1 MTITFRSTK
10 GVHFRVD
17 VFLKHDHIDCR
28 IEVTAT
34 KEAYLRK
41 STFIIPYNFA
51 DVFIPFD
58 FNGSEEEIM
67 NGLKN
72 MFKDTTH
79 QMIKT
84 EELVE
89 VVDMIMAEN
98 LNVLGME
105 LINHY
110 RIINKSSV

>member
-1 MTITFRSTK
+1 MTITFRNTK
-10 GVHFRVD
+10 GVQFRVD
-17 VFLKHDHIDCR
+17 VFLKQDHIDCK

-34 KEAYLRK
+34 KESYLRK
-41 STFIIPYNFA
+41 STFFIPYHFA
-51 DVFIPFD
+51 DIFIPFD

-67 NGLKN
+67 NGLRN
-72 MFKDTTH
+72 MFKDSTH

-84 EELVE
+84 EELVDL
-89 VVDMIMAEN
+89 VDMMMAEN
-98 LNVLGME
+98 VNVLGMD

>member
-17 VFLKHDHIDCR
+17 VFLKDDHIECR

-41 STFIIPYNFA
+41 STFIIPYHFA

-67 NGLKN
+67 HGLRN
-72 MFKDTTH
+72 MFKDFTH
-79 QMIKT
+79 QMIRT
-84 EELVE
+84 EELVD
-89 VVDMIMAEN
+89 VVDMVMAEN
-98 LNVLGME
+98 VNVLGMD
-105 LINHY
+105 LLNHY

>member
-1 MTITFRSTK
+1 MTITFRNTK
-10 GVHFRVD
+10 GVQFRVD
-17 VFLKHDHIDCR
+17 VFLKQDHIDCR

-34 KEAYLRK
+34 KESYLRK
-41 STFIIPYNFA
+41 STFIIPYHFA

-67 NGLKN
+67 HGLRN
-72 MFKDTTH
+72 MFKDSTH

-84 EELVE
+84 EELVD
-89 VVDMIMAEN
+89 VVDMVMAEN
-98 LNVLGME
+98 ANILGMD
-105 LINHY
+105 LFNHY